1 MTLMT
6 RAATAVAVL
15 AVAAIPVGA
24 LTIKNSSTKPISIAV
39 DNGTQE
45 AVYQVPANGSV
56 DVKQDCTPDCA
67 VTGPWGFSR
76 FVSENAVIA
85 SDGES
90 LVTVA
95 AQPQAQSLVPQN
107 PVTEP
112 SDAAA
117 SIATGALPDAK
128 ATEAE
133 PAKPASKVRR
143 SAKQAQKGPSSGSLD
158 MLFSG
163 PSKK

>member
-39 DNGTQE
+39 DNGRQE
-45 AVYQVPANGSV
+45 IVHRVPANGAV
-56 DVKQDCTPDCA
+56 DITQDCTSDCA

-107 PVTEP
+107 PVTDP

-117 SIATGALPDAK
+117 SIATGALPEAK
-128 ATEAE
+128 EPE
-133 PAKPASKVRR
+133 PAKPATKVRR
-143 SAKQAQKGPSSGSLD
+143 SARQAQKGPSSGSLD
-158 MLFSG
+158 MLFTG